1 MRRKINFNNRATDQ
15 VAIHNKINEINK
27 EREEE
32 KKRKY
37 IISKRKSSIIAFF
50 FILVL
55 IGALNFISSIYRFD
69 NAKVVDKAIKQ

>member
-32 KKRKY
+32 KKEN
-37 IISKRKSSIIAFF
+37 
-50 FILVL
+50 ILSVKE
-55 IGALNFISSIYRFD
+55 
-69 NAKVVDKAIKQ
+69 KVVSLPFFSFLY

>member
-32 KKRKY
+32 KKRK
-37 IISKRKSSIIAFF
+37 
-50 FILVL
+50 
-55 IGALNFISSIYRFD
+55 
-69 NAKVVDKAIKQ
+69 KVKI